1 MTCHADLH
9 TGNVLVDAA
18 GELWVFDWDEVVAA
32 PKERDLMFFIGG
44 ISHQMVGEPATASF
58 LRGYG
63 GTDVDPVALAYYR
76 HAWATQ
82 DVLGYAEQVLVDA
95 SRSDDDRVE
104 AARIFEILFRPGEI
118 VDIARSTEA

>member
-1 MTCHADLH
+1 MSRRPR
-9 TGNVLVDAA
+9 V
-18 GELWVFDWDEVVAA
+18 
-32 PKERDLMFFIGG
+32 
-44 ISHQMVGEPATASF
+44 

-63 GTDVDPVALAYYR
+63 DTNVVVALAYYR

-82 DVLGYAEQVLVDA
+82 DVVGYAEQVLVDA

-118 VDIARSTEA
+118 VDIARSTDV